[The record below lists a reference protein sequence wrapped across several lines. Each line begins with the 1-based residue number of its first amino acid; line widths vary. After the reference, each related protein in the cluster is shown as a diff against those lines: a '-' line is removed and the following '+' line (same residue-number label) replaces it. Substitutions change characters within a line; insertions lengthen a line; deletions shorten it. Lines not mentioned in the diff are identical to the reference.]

1 MSRSSFIQ
9 QIIDSA
15 KLKQS
20 TIVLPEGNDERVLE
34 AANTIK
40 TEGIASIILLGDDQ
54 HISNWFAAKG
64 YSIDGITIINPET
77 SNQLAEYA
85 HTFYELRK
93 EKGITEE
100 QALEAV
106 KQVNYYGMMMM
117 NAGAADGLVSG
128 ADHST
133 ADTVRP
139 ALQIIKAE
147 KKGATVSSFF
157 IMDVNDKTYIFSD
170 CALVVDPT
178 AQQLADIAVASAVS
192 AISYDIPPKV
202 ALLSFSSYG
211 SGGKCPMVEKVQ
223 EAVQLAKTK
232 VDEEHAG
239 MGIIIDGELQADSAI
254 VASVAR
260 KKAPESPLGGEA
272 RVLIFPDLNAAN
284 IGYKL
289 VQRLADAGAYGPVLQ
304 GLNKPVNDLSRGCS
318 VEDIVGTV
326 ALTAL
331 QGASHSI

>member
-1 MSRSSFIQ
+1 MGRSIFIQ
-9 QIIDSA
+9 QIIDAA
-15 KLKQS
+15 KVKQRN
-20 TIVLPEGNDERVLE
+20 IVLPEGSDERVLE
-34 AANTIK
+34 AANIINA
-40 TEGIASIILLGDDQ
+40 EGIASVTLLGDEQ
-54 HISNWFAAKG
+54 KITEAFSSKG
-64 YSIDGITIINPET
+64 WSLDGIKVINPET
-77 SNQLAEYA
+77 SDKLQEYA
-85 HTFYELRK
+85 DTFYEMRK
-93 EKGITEE
+93 AKGITPE
-100 QALEAV
+100 QALETV
-106 KQVNYYGMMMM
+106 KQVSYFGTMIM
-117 NAGAADGLVSG
+117 NAGDADGMVSG
-128 ADHST
+128 AAHST

-139 ALQIIKAE
+139 ALQVIKSA

-178 AQQLADIAVASAVS
+178 AEQLADMAVDS
-192 AISYDIPPKV
+192 AISAMAYDIPPRV

-223 EAVQLAKTK
+223 EAVKLAKAK
-232 VDEEHAG
+232 VEAEHADK
-239 MGIIIDGELQADSAI
+239 GIVIDGELQLDSAI
-254 VASVAR
+254 VPEVAS

-289 VQRLADAGAYGPVLQ
+289 VQRLANAGAYGPVLQ
-304 GLNKPVNDLSRGCS
+304 GLNKPVNDLSRGCY

-331 QGASHSI
+331 QAAN